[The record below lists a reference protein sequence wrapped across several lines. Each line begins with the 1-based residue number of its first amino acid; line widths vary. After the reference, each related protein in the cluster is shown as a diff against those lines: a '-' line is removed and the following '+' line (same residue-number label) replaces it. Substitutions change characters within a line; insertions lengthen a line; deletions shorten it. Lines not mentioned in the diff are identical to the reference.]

1 MNNNEIP
8 VSLDEVKN
16 QVALMKERGFSV
28 KEDDV
33 IADTLQRGLQ
43 NLVDIR
49 TDGHYYTVHWTPD
62 KTFEIRGIGAVVEGH
77 IQPKGDNFVE
87 DFKNNA
93 PLLWDYLGDQASKI
107 VGR

>member
-8 VSLDEVKN
+8 VNLEEVKN
-16 QVALMKERGFSV
+16 QVSLMKEQGFPV
-28 KEDDV
+28 TDDDV
-33 IADTLQRGLQ
+33 IEDALLRGLQ
-43 NLVDIR
+43 NLIDIR

-77 IQPKGDNFVE
+77 IQPKRDNFVD

-93 PLLWDYLGDQASKI
+93 PLLWDYLGDQASII